1 LGGITRADPE
11 GPDPPP
17 PPFLADQKFIFEE
30 TLKKII
36 NGKSKRQKLLI
47 ERILLSE
54 KSAPYVCT

>member
-1 LGGITRADPE
+1 LRTFSDIEQGRIQRGGPG
-11 GPDPPP
+11 GP
-17 PPFLADQKFIFEE
+17 DQKFIFEE